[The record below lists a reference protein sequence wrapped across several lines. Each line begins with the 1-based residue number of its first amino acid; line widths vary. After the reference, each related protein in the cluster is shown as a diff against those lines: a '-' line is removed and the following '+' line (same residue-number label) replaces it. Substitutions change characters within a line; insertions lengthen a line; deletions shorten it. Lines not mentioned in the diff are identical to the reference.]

1 MASSKKNSYIEQRS
15 YVKIRT
21 LLGKSAHDIHVDLV
35 QVYSMKGA
43 LSYPG
48 VRRWAQRFRVGRES
62 VEDDPRAG
70 APVTAVV
77 PKYSSAV
84 KELVDSDPH
93 ITVKELAHII
103 GISTGS
109 VDHILKSKLNLS
121 KVCARWV
128 PHCLTKA
135 QMATRVRCCR
145 NLLKL
150 YKGADPRRLF
160 EVVTGDETW
169 VLYSTPLSKEAN
181 KVWKESHSDPPMI
194 PRPDFRSSKVM
205 YCIFFDGYGPVA
217 QIIVPKGQTITGN
230 FYTSQCLREFEQI
243 LFKRRPSTGAKG
255 LKLLHDNARPHK
267 TKQVKAKIA
276 SMGMVELE
284 HPPYSPDLAPCD
296 FYLFPKLKEYLSGRH
311 FDTNAAL
318 GSAIFQYLN
327 LIPPEDYKKVFEQW
341 LERLQRCINNRG
353 EYFEKIK
360 H

>member
-84 KELVDSDPH
+84 KELVDSDLH

-128 PHCLTKA
+128 PRCL
-135 QMATRVRCCR
+135 
-145 NLLKL
+145 
-150 YKGADPRRLF
+150 
-160 EVVTGDETW
+160 
-169 VLYSTPLSKEAN
+169 
-181 KVWKESHSDPPMI
+181 
-194 PRPDFRSSKVM
+194 
-205 YCIFFDGYGPVA
+205 
-217 QIIVPKGQTITGN
+217 
-230 FYTSQCLREFEQI
+230 
-243 LFKRRPSTGAKG
+243 
-255 LKLLHDNARPHK
+255 
-267 TKQVKAKIA
+267 
-276 SMGMVELE
+276 
-284 HPPYSPDLAPCD
+284 
-296 FYLFPKLKEYLSGRH
+296 
-311 FDTNAAL
+311 
-318 GSAIFQYLN
+318 
-327 LIPPEDYKKVFEQW
+327 
-341 LERLQRCINNRG
+341 
-353 EYFEKIK
+353 
-360 H
+360 